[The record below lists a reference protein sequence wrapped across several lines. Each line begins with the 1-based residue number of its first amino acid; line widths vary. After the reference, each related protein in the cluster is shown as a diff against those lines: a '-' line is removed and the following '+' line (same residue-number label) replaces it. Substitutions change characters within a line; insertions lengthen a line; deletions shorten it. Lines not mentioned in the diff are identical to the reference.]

1 MNSSTTKPVRS
12 TPIRIALVIGAS
24 LLLPALASAQH
35 KRTVS
40 FGASAGGALPLGD
53 LGNIESIGYDIA
65 GHLHYKPQ
73 NSRQLSF
80 RADVAYDK
88 WNDKNKGAT
97 VVEASFS
104 SLTIAGNALYMAGD
118 EKSDWRP
125 YALAGVGRFKTTR
138 TFARTLDGLLT
149 ESSNFGVQAG
159 VGAEFALGNIST
171 FAEARYVTVFS
182 SPTKATFAP
191 IVFGVHLR

>member
-1 MNSSTTKPVRS
+1 MNFFASMPARI
-12 TPIRIALVIGAS
+12 TPIRIALAIGAS
-24 LLLPALASAQH
+24 LLLPGLASAQH

-53 LGNIESIGYDIA
+53 LGNIESTGYDIA
-65 GHLHYKPQ
+65 GHLYYKPRD
-73 NSRQLSF
+73 SKQLSF

-88 WNDKNKGAT
+88 WSDKTKAAS
-97 VVEASFS
+97 VVEATFT
-104 SLTIAGNALYMAGD
+104 SLAIAANALYTAAD
-118 EKSDWRP
+118 DRSDLRP
-125 YALAGVGRFKTTR
+125 YALLGVGRFKTTR
-138 TFARTLDGLLT
+138 TVARTLDGLLT

-171 FAEARYVTVFS
+171 FAEVRYVTVFT

-191 IVFGVHLR
+191 IVVGVHLR